1 MFSSYWVVN
10 YFKQHLWCN
19 EFELHTEIAQHY
31 GLVPL
36 GPEICLHQFRS
47 TVSRSGLQDVVV
59 VVANVAAV
67 VVVTHSGLAILQI
80 GAPHTG

>member
-1 MFSSYWVVN
+1 MPCVFSKMAAATW
-10 YFKQHLWCN
+10 
-19 EFELHTEIAQHY
+19 IAQRS
-31 GLVPL
+31 GLVL
-36 GPEICLHQFRS
+36 VRPEICLHQFRS
-47 TVSRSGLQDVVV
+47 TVTRSGLQDVVV